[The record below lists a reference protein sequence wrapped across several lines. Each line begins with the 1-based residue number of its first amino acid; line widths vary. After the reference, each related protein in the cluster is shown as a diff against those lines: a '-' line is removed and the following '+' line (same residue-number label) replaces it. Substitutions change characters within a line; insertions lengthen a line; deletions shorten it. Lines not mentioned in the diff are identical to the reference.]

1 MMNRA
6 LSTAAPINAIGVYG
20 LVSFLYGGERLD
32 LYTFYAVSLALLC
45 LLWPRRL
52 EWEAM
57 FKEFSAKYP
66 GVASIHGSQS
76 HPLDTPPDWRIIE
89 PDSERSLY

>member
-1 MMNRA
+1 MMNRK
-6 LSTAAPINAIGVYG
+6 LSTATPISAIGVYG

-32 LYTFYAVSLALLC
+32 LYTFCAVSLALLF

-57 FKEFSAKYP
+57 FKECSAEVSRRRVHSMAARAIRLTHLP
-66 GVASIHGSQS
+66 TGV
-76 HPLDTPPDWRIIE
+76 
-89 PDSERSLY
+89 